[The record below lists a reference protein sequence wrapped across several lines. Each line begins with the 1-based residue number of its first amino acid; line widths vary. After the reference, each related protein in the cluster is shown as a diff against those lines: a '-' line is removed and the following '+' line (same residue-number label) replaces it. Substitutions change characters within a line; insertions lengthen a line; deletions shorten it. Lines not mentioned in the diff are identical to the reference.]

1 MSDLLDPRLII
12 HPQRTTLMAAL
23 AQQWL
28 RTGTEAIA
36 ARGRFDCALAGGST
50 PRELY
55 ALLGQPAHA
64 KHLDWSKTHIF
75 WGDERCVGPED
86 PDSNYRMT
94 REALLQKV
102 PLPASNIHRL
112 HGESE
117 PSVAAEVYESELRQH
132 FGAEARFDLLL
143 LGLGTDGH
151 TASLFPGSP
160 VLDEARR
167 WVAAAADPHV
177 AGRWRLT
184 LTLPLLNAAR
194 RVDFLVAGADKAQP
208 LAQVLRGG
216 DASAALPAAR
226 IRPRAGTLHFWA
238 DAAAAWLCQAS

>member
-1 MSDLLDPRLII
+1 MPAVPDPRLSV
-12 HPQRTTLMAAL
+12 HPQRSALMAAL
-23 AQQWL
+23 AEQWL
-28 RTGTEAIA
+28 RTGAAAIA
-36 ARGRFDCALAGGST
+36 ARGRFDCALSGGST

-55 ALLGQPAHA
+55 ALLGQPAQA
-64 KHLDWSKTHIF
+64 KRLDWSKTHIF

-86 PDSNYRMT
+86 PDSNYHMT

-102 PLPASNIHRL
+102 PLPAANIHRL

-117 PSVAAEVYESELRQH
+117 PSVAAEVYESGLRAH
-132 FGAEARFDLLL
+132 LGADGAFDLLL

-160 VLDEARR
+160 ALDEAGR
-167 WVAAAADPHV
+167 WVVAAADPQV

-184 LTLPLLNAAR
+184 LTLPILNAAR
-194 RVDFLVAGADKAQP
+194 RADFLVAGTDKAER

-216 DASAALPAAR
+216 AAAEALPASR

-238 DAAAAWLCQAS
+238 DAEAARLCQAS